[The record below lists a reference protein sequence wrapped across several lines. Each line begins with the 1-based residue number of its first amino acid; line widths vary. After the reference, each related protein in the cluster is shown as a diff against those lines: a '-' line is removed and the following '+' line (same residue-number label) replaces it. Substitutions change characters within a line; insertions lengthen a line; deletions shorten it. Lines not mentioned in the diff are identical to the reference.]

1 MLLATPRGFDN
12 ICIFLV
18 DDICQ
23 SVERIMGMDSVI
35 GVSRVVE
42 KLERC
47 HECYLEAMSAAAIN
61 GKEEGNIHLYQT
73 MNGQR
78 ALTR

>member
-1 MLLATPRGFDN
+1 MLLATSRGFDKYLH
-12 ICIFLV
+12 ILV

-47 HECYLEAMSAAAIN
+47 HECYL
-61 GKEEGNIHLYQT
+61 
-73 MNGQR
+73 
-78 ALTR
+78 